1 MGKTDDKADRGDTP
15 RTERA
20 ARLAAL
26 FGQLRSVTDE
36 IEQLT
41 RDQGAASGANM
52 DKADQIAV
60 ESTGVGLRQ
69 RVRPPAVEL
78 DTDVSAPTPPK
89 RLRPKLYPHTPAARL
104 DKLEENGFEE
114 LVLMD
119 ALKIKGFEGFYN
131 LALFML
137 AFSLIYN
144 SVRNVHDHGSQLRLA
159 DFFCTPALRGGVNM
173 VTTSAF
179 GYMFSFY
186 AFFLIR
192 LFRAGAVPRTVFSGA
207 YALCQ
212 VTQFVV
218 STLVVFATPTSP
230 FLGGAT
236 MMTVL
241 VLALKCHSYVATN
254 YALYCEAPEE
264 EKRAALSH
272 VSVTDFAY
280 FLAAPTLVYES
291 AFPRSDR
298 IRWRYVVKKSFQL
311 AAALLV
317 QYAVVAQF
325 MLPVFAHHTKDWYL
339 FLKLALPS
347 FCMWLAGFYAFFHC
361 WLNIVAE
368 LLRFADRQ
376 FFLDWW
382 NSTSLDS
389 FWRKWNN
396 PVHEWCLRH
405 IYVESMYYY
414 KVSDRPRRAARPAPH
429 PHRAR
434 APRCRRPPPPSASS
448 SSRRSSTSWCPPLPS
463 SASGPGSSSAWL
475 RKCPSSSSVGASA
488 ATAAATCS
496 SGSPCSWASPS
507 SRSSISGTG
516 SPATTAS
523 FASTAEPP
531 SPSGAVCTPQAP
543 SEPSSSLPPPA
554 PLYNAAIGAPAATA
568 QQAHRPG
575 PAPCSPIPTH

>member
-1 MGKTDDKADRGDTP
+1 MGKTDDKKGQGETP

-20 ARLAAL
+20 ARLATL
-26 FGQLRSVTDE
+26 FGKLRGITDE
-36 IEQLT
+36 IEELT
-41 RDQGAASGANM
+41 RDQGAEGGA
-52 DKADQIAV
+52 DLAKADKLAV
-60 ESTGVGLRQ
+60 ETSGPALRRRLQ
-69 RVRPPAVEL
+69 APGDEV
-78 DTDVSAPTPPK
+78 DTDVSAPRPPK
-89 RLRPKLYPHTPAARL
+89 RLRPKLYPHTPTARL

-144 SVRNVHDHGSQLRLA
+144 SVRNVHDHGSQLRMN
-159 DFFCTPALRGGVNM
+159 DFFCAPALRGGVNM
-173 VTTSAF
+173 VTTSAL
-179 GYMFSFY
+179 GYLFSFY

-192 LFRAGAVPRTVFSGA
+192 LFRAGAVPRTVLTGA

-212 VTQFVV
+212 ATQFVV
-218 STLVVFATPTSP
+218 SSLVVFATPTSP
-230 FLGGAT
+230 AQGGAT
-236 MMTVL
+236 MMIVL

-254 YALYCEAPEE
+254 YALYCEAPEGD
-264 EKRAALSH
+264 KRAALSH
-272 VSVTDFAY
+272 VTVKDFAY

-291 AFPRSDR
+291 AFPRSDH
-298 IRWRYVVKKSFQL
+298 IRWRYVAKKSVQL

-325 MLPVFAHHTKDWYL
+325 MLPVFAQHTQDWYL

-347 FCMWLAGFYAFFHC
+347 FCMWLAGFFAFFHC

-414 KVSDRPRRAARPAPH
+414 KVRDAATHAGAGTAPH
-429 PHRAR
+429 PLCVA
-434 APRCRRPPPPSASS
+434 RCRRPLRRSASS
-448 SSRRSSTSWCPPLPS
+448 SSRRCCTRWFPPSPS
-463 SASGPGSSSAWL
+463 SAFAPGSSSACS
-475 RKCPSSSSVGASA
+475 RRCPSSSSAGASE
-488 ATAAATCS
+488 ATAAAT
-496 SGSPCSWASPS
+496 
-507 SRSSISGTG
+507 
-516 SPATTAS
+516 
-523 FASTAEPP
+523 
-531 SPSGAVCTPQAP
+531 
-543 SEPSSSLPPPA
+543 
-554 PLYNAAIGAPAATA
+554 
-568 QQAHRPG
+568 
-575 PAPCSPIPTH
+575 